1 MSDPRRPGTMRDL
14 QLYFAMM
21 RLEIVTC
28 ASFHRVTRYSAYSGG
43 YMAYDGDH
51 IDFCMAFDFTRAYA
65 VVVSGAKWNPCG
77 HMLLN
82 TGGTGG
88 WYFHVAEVRGRPK
101 FMGEA
106 GYQRYLI
113 ENGKKEVSRTFVKIP
128 DPDAC
133 NRKLEE
139 LLLKQWTWF
148 LLPNNCAS
156 FVEDVLQ
163 AGGTKAGLYSN
174 CPTRETFK

>member
-1 MSDPRRPGTMRDL
+1 
-14 QLYFAMM
+14 
-21 RLEIVTC
+21 
-28 ASFHRVTRYSAYSGG
+28 
-43 YMAYDGDH
+43 MAYDGDH
-51 IDFCMAFDFTRAYA
+51 IDFCQVFDFTRRL
-65 VVVSGAKWNPCG
+65 CG
-77 HMLLN
+77 RGQWREMEPPWPYIAQHR
-82 TGGTGG
+82 GVGG

-106 GYQRYLI
+106 GYQRYLT
-113 ENGKKEVSRTFVKIP
+113 ENGKKEISRTFVKIP
-128 DPDAC
+128 DPGAC

-148 LLPNNCAS
+148 LLPNNCVS
-156 FVEDVLQ
+156 FAEDVLQ